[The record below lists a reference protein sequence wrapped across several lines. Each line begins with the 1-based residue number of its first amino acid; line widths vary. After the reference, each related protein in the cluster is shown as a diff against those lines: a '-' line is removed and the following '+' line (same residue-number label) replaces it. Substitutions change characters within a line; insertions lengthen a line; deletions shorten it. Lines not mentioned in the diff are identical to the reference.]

1 MRRLRIV
8 IADTDSEVCRDLNIM
23 LSRAGL
29 TIIGEANDGYAAL
42 KMIRSFRPD
51 LSILGA
57 DLPMISGIEAASI
70 IEEEKTSPVILTVSP
85 QQGLVFQNQPMFIS
99 GYLVKPF
106 RENDLIPAIELTMC
120 NHRKLLSID
129 KVVKSLEDKLETR
142 KILERAKG
150 VLMDSLN
157 ISESEAFN
165 RIRKQSMN
173 KRKPMRTIAEAIL
186 IANEVQR

>member
-29 TIIGEANDGYAAL
+29 MVIGEANDGYAAL

-57 DLPMISGIEAASI
+57 DLPMISGIEAAGI

-85 QQGLVFQNQPMFIS
+85 QQGLVLQNQPMFIS

-106 RENDLIPAIELTMC
+106 RENDLIPAIELTMS

-157 ISESEAFN
+157 ISESDAFN

-186 IANEVQR
+186 VADEVQK